1 MDRMNAYERVMG
13 VLSGKRPDYPPVV
26 PMAREWCSQQAGF
39 DLIDELDSVERHLVI
54 GYETFHPLNLWP

>member
-26 PMAREWCSQQAGF
+26 PHGTRVVQPTGRF
-39 DLIDELDSVERHLVI
+39 
-54 GYETFHPLNLWP
+54 